1 MGIKELDKFSD
12 EKLFDLYKRTGK
24 DKFFGV
30 LYERYARKVYAY
42 CIRAVPDKETARD
55 IFQKSWAA
63 VIEKKDAFTG
73 GNFIAWLMVI
83 TRNFCLMEKRI
94 RKYTDEI
101 NENTLITDADA
112 NSDFKL
118 RELLMNQIN
127 KLPDEMA
134 ELIKLKYFD
143 EFSYKEI
150 VDILGINMSLVKVRL
165 FRAKKILAESL
176 AFLKEDE

>member
-30 LYERYARKVYAY
+30 LYERYARKVFAY
-42 CIRAVPDKETARD
+42 CIRAVPDKENARD

-101 NENTLITDADA
+101 NENTLITDTDE
-112 NSDFKL
+112 NIDFKL
-118 RELLMNQIN
+118 REILMNQIN

-176 AFLKEDE
+176 AFLKEDK